1 MVPTVKIVVLAPE
14 VQFTWEACVA
24 SELERKLEPVSERL
38 TGIVAAPA
46 TAVLGVMLVRTGS
59 GFGDGLMTIATGLER
74 PLRPAPVAGLNVM
87 MVATPGFATRAGGTF
102 AVMML
107 PRIFPA
113 LSVGSVDSRV
123 FPFHW
128 TTVPFLK
135 MPPFTVSVKSLV
147 WPALMTEGEIERM
160 VAPVLF

>member
-14 VQFTWEACVA
+14 VQFTWEACA
-24 SELERKLEPVSERL
+24 GSEFERKLEPVSERL
-38 TGIVAAPA
+38 VAAPT
-46 TAVLGVMLVRTGS
+46 TAAFGVILVRTGS
-59 GFGDGLMTIATGLER
+59 GFGGEFMTNAIGLER
-74 PLRPAPVAGLNVM
+74 PLVPAPLAGLNVM
-87 MVATPGFATRAGGTF
+87 IVARPDFATKAAGTF

-123 FPFHW
+123 LPFHC
-128 TTVPFLK
+128 TTVPFTK
-135 MPPFTVSVKSLV
+135 MPPFAVSTKSGP
-147 WPALMTEGEIERM
+147 PALITEGEIDRM